1 MSTRQRTHR
10 PRRGF
15 TIIEV
20 LVAIILLAVGLVSL
34 AALGPATMKLAAGG
48 SLQTAATAVAEARF
62 DSLASLTCTTLASGG
77 GVTQGTGTAGRRI
90 KEHWVVSDGSN
101 VKRLLDTLWLPGRTR
116 PLVYQ
121 NVLPCRH

>member
-1 MSTRQRTHR
+1 MTTRRR
-10 PRRGF
+10 PPRGF

-48 SLQTAATAVAEARF
+48 ALQTAATAAAEARF
-62 DSLASLTCTTLASGG
+62 DSLASLPCTTLAANGAT
-77 GVTQGTGTAGRRI
+77 TQGSGSPGRRI
-90 KEHWVVSDGSN
+90 REHWVVTDGTN
-101 VKRLLDTLWLPGRTR
+101 IKRLLDTLWLPNRTR

-121 NVLPCRH
+121 NVLPCRE

>member
-1 MSTRQRTHR
+1 MTTRARVR
-10 PRRGF
+10 VRRGF

-48 SLQTAATAVAEARF
+48 SLQTAATAAAEARF
-62 DSLASLTCTTLASGG
+62 DSLASIPCVNLANGTT
-77 GVTQGTGTAGRRI
+77 TQGSGTPGRRI
-90 KEHWVVSDGSN
+90 REHWVVTDGNN

-121 NVLPCRH
+121 NVLPCRNN